1 MTLALIMCCVF
12 VTVLYFELKKIIF
25 DLKRIADMKAAE
37 QKWLKI
43 SRKEE

>member
-25 DLKRIADMKAAE
+25 SLKYIADMKAAE
-37 QKWLKI
+37 QKRLKI

>member
-25 DLKRIADMKAAE
+25 DLKYIADMKAAE

>member
-25 DLKRIADMKAAE
+25 SLKCIADMQAAE